1 MLSVLKKEL
10 WGYFGNYATYAI
22 LFAFALV
29 CALFLWFFDND
40 YNVFNSEIARLDS
53 FFFVAPW
60 ILLFLVPAITMK
72 QFSEEKQ
79 IGTLDWLM
87 TQPISLK
94 KIILGK
100 FFSVAI
106 VLLLMIALTLFSVI
120 TLAHFSLNGIDTGV
134 VFTAYLGLYLLALL
148 FAAVGLMASTFFS
161 QQVTAYIVA
170 VFCNFVLFF
179 GFQGIAS
186 YNLLGSLDY
195 TLQRWGASFHYD
207 GFLKGLID
215 TRDLIY
221 FLGLIPVFLLI
232 SYVSL
237 LKNKK

>member
-170 VFCNFVLFF
+170 IFCNFVLFF

-195 TLQRWGASFHYD
+195 TLQQWGASFHYD

>member
-94 KIILGK
+94 N
-100 FFSVAI
+100 
-106 VLLLMIALTLFSVI
+106 
-120 TLAHFSLNGIDTGV
+120 HFG
-134 VFTAYLGLYLLALL
+134 
-148 FAAVGLMASTFFS
+148 
-161 QQVTAYIVA
+161 
-170 VFCNFVLFF
+170 
-179 GFQGIAS
+179 
-186 YNLLGSLDY
+186 
-195 TLQRWGASFHYD
+195 
-207 GFLKGLID
+207 
-215 TRDLIY
+215 
-221 FLGLIPVFLLI
+221 
-232 SYVSL
+232 
-237 LKNKK
+237 

>member
-1 MLSVLKKEL
+1 MLSILKKEL
-10 WGYFGNYATYAI
+10 WSYFGNYATYAI

-40 YNVFNSEIARLDS
+40 YNVFNSEVARLDS

-60 ILLFLVPAITMK
+60 ILLFLVPAITMR
-72 QFSEEKQ
+72 QFSEERQ
-79 IGTLDWLM
+79 NGTLDWLM
-87 TQPISLK
+87 TQPISLE

-100 FFSVAI
+100 FLSVMI
-106 VLLLMIALTLFSVI
+106 LLLIMLVLTLFSVV
-120 TLAHFSLNGIDTGV
+120 AVSHFSLSGTDTGV
-134 VFTAYLGLYLLALL
+134 VFTAYLGLYLLATL
-148 FAAVGLMASTFFS
+148 FAAVGLMSSTFFT
-161 QQVTAYIVA
+161 QQVAAYIVA

-195 TLQRWGASFHYD
+195 TLQQWGASFHYD

-215 TRDLIY
+215 TRDLAY

-232 SYVSL
+232 SYASL

>member
-1 MLSVLKKEL
+1 MLSILKKEL
-10 WGYFGNYATYAI
+10 WGYLGNYSIYAI
-22 LFAFALV
+22 LFAFVLV
-29 CALFLWFFDND
+29 CALFLWFFEND
-40 YNVFNSEIARLDS
+40 YNVFNSDIARLDS

-72 QFSEEKQ
+72 QFAEEKQ
-79 IGTLDWLM
+79 IGTLDWLK

-100 FFSVAI
+100 FFSVAA
-106 VLLLMIALTLFSVI
+106 VLLLMIVLTIFSVI

-148 FAAVGLMASTFFS
+148 FASVGLMASTFFS
-161 QQVTAYIVA
+161 QQVTVYIVSI
-170 VFCNFVLFF
+170 FCNFILYF

-195 TLQRWGASFHYD
+195 TIQQFGANFHFN

-215 TRDLIY
+215 TRDLMY
-221 FLGLIPVFLLI
+221 FFNLTLIFLLI

-237 LKNKK
+237 SKNK